1 MKASRAPASALLRK
15 DTFSGVVG
23 CAYRSGELV
32 IQLEQPFV
40 SKRATRAR
48 FEIALKIVGFLFVG
62 E

>member
-40 SKRATRAR
+40 SKPATGA
-48 FEIALKIVGFLFVG
+48 
-62 E
+62 